1 MFTGLVEE
9 VGKVLDIKK
18 SNKIWTMTF
27 ECKKIVED
35 ITIGDS
41 IAINGVCLT
50 VKEFDKNLFKV
61 DVMAETIRKTNLG
74 FIQSG
79 DYVNFERALRV
90 GDRLGGHVV
99 TGHIDGTGVI
109 EEIEEEGDSMWITI
123 SSSKDI
129 LKYIVHKG
137 SIAIDGVSLTISFV
151 DEEKFKVAIIPHTKV
166 VTTLATKK
174 INDLVNIECDLV
186 GKYIERFLSY
196 KKVQNESKI
205 DINFLKNNG
214 FIQG

>member
-79 DYVNFERALRV
+79 DYINLERALRV